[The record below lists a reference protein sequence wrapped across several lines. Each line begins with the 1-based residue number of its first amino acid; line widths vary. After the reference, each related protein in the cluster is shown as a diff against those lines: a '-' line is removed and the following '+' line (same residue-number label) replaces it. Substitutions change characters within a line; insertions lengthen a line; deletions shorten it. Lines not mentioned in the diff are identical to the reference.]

1 MLHKDRDKMN
11 YNHTLKIEAKIS
23 RRIGTIMVTVASAM
37 VESDNE
43 NREQSDS
50 IMRWILELEME
61 PRGVKKI
68 D

>member
-1 MLHKDRDKMN
+1 MN